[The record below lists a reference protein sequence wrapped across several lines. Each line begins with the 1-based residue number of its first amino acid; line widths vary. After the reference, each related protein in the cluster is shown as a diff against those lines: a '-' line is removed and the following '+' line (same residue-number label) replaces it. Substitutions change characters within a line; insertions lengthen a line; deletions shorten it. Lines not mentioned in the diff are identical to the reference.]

1 MKQKNALRSALQFAA
16 ILVVLFM
23 LIGYL
28 LITSAAA
35 GTPIYFPLINRLDP
49 VGEEFNL
56 RLLISEVMNN
66 PSGHEPGLEWIEIYN
81 RSIQRINLVG
91 HKIGDSETR
100 GDPEGMY
107 RFPVGSI
114 IQPGQV
120 VVIANQGLLF
130 SQVHGFQPD
139 YELLDSDQAIQDMV
153 KYGTQYFR
161 NSANDQPTHKWLTT
175 SINNHKA

>member
-1 MKQKNALRSALQFAA
+1 MKQKNALHSALQVAA

-23 LIGYL
+23 LTGYL

-35 GTPIYFPLINRLDP
+35 GTSIYLPLIYRSYL
-49 VGEEFNL
+49 VGEELNL

-81 RSIQRINLVG
+81 RSTQRINLVG

-107 RFPVGSI
+107 HFPVGSI
-114 IQPGQV
+114 IEPGQV

-139 YELLDSDQAIQDMV
+139 YELLNSDQTIPDMV
-153 KYGTQYFR
+153 K
-161 NSANDQPTHKWLTT
+161 
-175 SINNHKA
+175 